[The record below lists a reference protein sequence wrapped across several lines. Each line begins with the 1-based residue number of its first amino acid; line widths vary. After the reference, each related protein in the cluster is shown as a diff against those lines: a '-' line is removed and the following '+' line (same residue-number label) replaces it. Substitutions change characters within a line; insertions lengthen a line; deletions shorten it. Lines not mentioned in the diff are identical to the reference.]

1 MKLLIGFRPTCLST
15 DLTTFGNVLLLP
27 RIESE
32 LDVFSLH
39 LCTST
44 KYGNEDSE
52 KGVLLAVGIENAQL
66 LLLIIDIEMMFLA
79 ELDICQNIIDI
90 TTETMFYKYV
100 KLSLD
105 EYADSVASAAVD
117 GLF

>member
-1 MKLLIGFRPTCLST
+1 M
-15 DLTTFGNVLLLP
+15 
-27 RIESE
+27 
-32 LDVFSLH
+32 
-39 LCTST
+39 
-44 KYGNEDSE
+44 
-52 KGVLLAVGIENAQL
+52 LLAVGIENAQL